1 MKRSFYAELSAD
13 NRSELD
19 RRLIDSSY
27 SGYADIQAW
36 LASEGCEVSEKT
48 IGNHAEK
55 LRDKLETLKLQNDYR
70 RAYGEEISADIELN
84 SVNLISSAQRVSQIL
99 IDVLETRFKRLTED
113 TNDPELAIVTNI
125 LNKAISSIGTLN
137 NTQVVA
143 SKHQAEIR
151 AKQEAKLSELQ
162 SEGESRGIDAEFMRK
177 IRTEILGIE

>member
-1 MKRSFYAELSAD
+1 MKRSFYAELSGN

-19 RRLIDSSY
+19 KRIIDGGWSD
-27 SGYADIQAW
+27 YADIRTW
-36 LASEGCEVSEKT
+36 LATEGCETSETALKV
-48 IGNHAEK
+48 HAEK

-84 SVNLISSAQRVSQIL
+84 SVNLIASAQRVSQIL
-99 IDVLETRFKRLTED
+99 IDVLETRFKLLGED
-113 TNDPELAIVTNI
+113 TSDPELAIVTNI
-125 LNKAISSIGTLN
+125 MNKAISSIGILN

-151 AKQEAKLSELQ
+151 AKQEAKLSELA